1 LSELSELIGK
11 QIRFLRNK
19 KGLKQ
24 DQVAE
29 RTGREGYNK
38 SRISKIESGKENV
51 TLETLELIMHALD
64 VTPQELFDFGK
75 SQDPLVYQNK
85 QEIVESY
92 KYMLMERELE
102 EIRYIVRTSQD
113 LFGTIDS
120 TRSQNTHPA
129 K

>member
-38 SRISKIESGKENV
+38 SRISKIESGKENI
-51 TLETLELIMHALD
+51 TLETLELIMHALE
-64 VTPQELFDFGK
+64 VTPLELFDFGK
-75 SQDPLVYQNK
+75 SQDPLIYKNK

-102 EIRYIVRTSQD
+102 EIRYVVRTSQD
-113 LFGTIDS
+113 LFGTLDANKHR
-120 TRSQNTHPA
+120 T